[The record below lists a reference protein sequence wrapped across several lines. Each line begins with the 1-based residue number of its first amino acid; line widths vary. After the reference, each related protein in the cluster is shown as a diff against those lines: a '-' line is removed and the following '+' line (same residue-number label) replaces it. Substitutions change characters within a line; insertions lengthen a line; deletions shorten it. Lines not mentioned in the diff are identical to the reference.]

1 LPATDYPRGDRDC
14 KAEISTPDPV
24 PRQCEN
30 RAPSRQA
37 AAARGRAL
45 NPVEQRRAAR
55 RRTARWCAVGA
66 LGLAVVASPLVG
78 RLDLANFDLQA
89 AMVRQMRAQPPVQSD
104 PIALVGIDDATLA
117 ATGEPLPLS
126 LIHQELGHAL
136 EAIASARPRL
146 VVIDIAL
153 AANSVESL
161 RPGYDAALMSGLI
174 AARDAAGVVASL
186 TNEANG
192 AAIAPYAPLV
202 AAAGEDAFGFPVY
215 PVDADNVVRRFDPAR
230 TGSAPSLLGRVAE
243 RLHLEDR
250 VKKAGWIDFT
260 RGAPI
265 AYTPLVDVARNTADP
280 SRFAGKVVLIGSV
293 LPYVDRL
300 PQPVNLAQWE
310 PVAAAP
316 PGVVLNA
323 QAVRSI
329 LGAGLIRPA
338 PMAVEWGLV
347 VLFAL
352 LAFVHK
358 MVGRWVTLAAAI
370 AFTFVLAAVLHANG
384 FFLPLAVAWT
394 AGVAAV
400 ALRTSADVFL
410 AREERRRLAQTFGG
424 YVSPQLLRAII
435 SGQVDLRG
443 GRRPMAFMFADL
455 RGFTAWSERT
465 EPEQVLDVL
474 NRYYSVVTP
483 IVHSHGG
490 TIDNFRG
497 DGIMVMF
504 GAPESHATPCEGA
517 FRAARG
523 ILEGLEA
530 LNRSELAAYDVSLS
544 VAIGLAYGDAVFG
557 DLGSV
562 DRKDFTA
569 LGDAVNV
576 AARLQDLAKSLG
588 FPVLM
593 TAAFAANLSAETRA
607 ESAPEDLGDAPL
619 KGHSSVA
626 IAGWPPGAR
635 SARAVV
641 E

>member
-1 LPATDYPRGDRDC
+1 
-14 KAEISTPDPV
+14 
-24 PRQCEN
+24 
-30 RAPSRQA
+30 
-37 AAARGRAL
+37 L

-66 LGLAVVASPLVG
+66 FGLAVLASPLVG

-89 AMVRQMRAQPPVQSD
+89 ATVRQIRAQPPVESD

-126 LIHQELGHAL
+126 LIHQELGRAL
-136 EAIASARPRL
+136 EAIAAARPRL

-153 AANSVESL
+153 AASSVESL

-192 AAIAPYAPLV
+192 TAIAPYAPLV

-230 TGSAPSLLGRVAE
+230 TGAAPSLLGRVAE
-243 RLHLEDR
+243 RLHLDDR
-250 VKKAGWIDFT
+250 VKNAGWIDFT

-265 AYTPLVDVARNTADP
+265 TYTPLVEVARGASDP
-280 SRFAGKVVLIGSV
+280 VHLRARFAGKVVLIGSV

-338 PMAVEWGLV
+338 PMLAEWGLV
-347 VLFAL
+347 ALFAL
-352 LAFVHK
+352 LAFIHK
-358 MVGRWVTLAAAI
+358 MVGRWVTLVAAI
-370 AFTFVLAAVLHANG
+370 GFTFVLAGVLHANG
-384 FFLPLAVAWT
+384 LFLPLAVAWT

-400 ALRTSADVFL
+400 AVRTSADVFL

-474 NRYYSVVTP
+474 NRYYSVITP

-504 GAPESHATPCEGA
+504 GAPESHAAPCEGA

-523 ILEGLEA
+523 ILQGLDE
-530 LNRSELAAYDVSLS
+530 LNRTDLAGYDVSLA
-544 VAIGLAYGDAVFG
+544 VAIGLAYGEAVFG

-593 TAAFAANLSAETRA
+593 TAAFAANLSPVTRA

>member
-1 LPATDYPRGDRDC
+1 MKPA
-14 KAEISTPDPV
+14 E
-24 PRQCEN
+24 E
-30 RAPSRQA
+30 
-37 AAARGRAL
+37 
-45 NPVEQRRAAR
+45 RRAAR
-55 RRTARWCAVGA
+55 RLTARSCAVAAVLLA
-66 LGLAVVASPLVG
+66 LLAAPLVG
-78 RLDLANFDLQA
+78 RLDLAGFDLQA
-89 AMVRQMRAQPPVQSD
+89 EAVRRLRTQPPVERD
-104 PIALVGIDDATLA
+104 PVALVGIDDATLA
-117 ATGEPLPLS
+117 ATGDPLPLS
-126 LIHQELGHAL
+126 LIHLQLGRAL
-136 EAIASARPRL
+136 EAIASAQPRL

-153 AANSVESL
+153 AADSVESL
-161 RPGYDAALMSGLI
+161 RSGYDAALMGGLI
-174 AARDAAGVVASL
+174 AARDAAGVVATL

-192 AAIAPYAPLV
+192 TALAPYPPFV
-202 AAAGEDAFGFPVY
+202 SAAGEDAFGFPIY
-215 PVDADNVVRRFDPAR
+215 PVDADNVVRRFDPAQ
-230 TGSAPSLLGRVAE
+230 TGEAPSLLGRVAA
-243 RLHLEDR
+243 RLHVEDR
-250 VKKAGWIDFT
+250 VKQAGWIDFT
-260 RGAPI
+260 RGA
-265 AYTPLVDVARNTADP
+265 AFSYTPLVDVVRSAGDP
-280 SRFAGKVVLIGSV
+280 AFLRARFAGKVVLIGSV

-300 PQPVNLAQWE
+300 PQPVNLAAWE

-316 PGVVLNA
+316 PGVILNA

-329 LGAGLIRPA
+329 LGTGLIRPA
-338 PMAVEWGLV
+338 PLAAAWGLA

-352 LAFVHK
+352 LAFINK
-358 MVGRWVTLAAAI
+358 MVGRWFALAAAI
-370 AFTFVLAAVLHANG
+370 GLSFVVAGVFHAAGV
-384 FFLPLAVAWT
+384 FLPLAAAWT

-400 ALRTSADVFL
+400 ALRTSADVYL
-410 AREERRRLAQTFGG
+410 AREERRRLTQTFGG

-474 NRYYSVVTP
+474 NRYYAAVTP
-483 IVHSHGG
+483 IVHFHGG

-504 GAPESHATPCEGA
+504 GAPEPHAAPCEGA

-523 ILEGLEA
+523 ILAALED
-530 LNRSELAAYDVSLS
+530 LNRTELAGYDVALS

-593 TAAFAANLSAETRA
+593 TAAFAASLSAETRA
-607 ESAPEDLGDAPL
+607 ESAPEELGDAPI

-626 IAGWPPGAR
+626 IAGWPPTGR
-635 SARAVV
+635 SDRAVV